1 MTRKDYV
8 MIAETIREALGDIAS
23 TGDSE
28 RLSDDGRTFI
38 NGERAGVRL
47 LALRLAEQLH
57 SENTRFDRT
66 RFIEACSLTA

>member
-1 MTRKDYV
+1 MTRKDYIL
-8 MIAETIREALGDIAS
+8 IAAAIREALGDIAS

-47 LALRLAEQLH
+47 LALRLADTLA
-57 SENTRFDRT
+57 NDNPRFDRAQ
-66 RFIEACSLTA
+66 FLKACSLKA